1 MPVFQMYSRL
11 DKNLLKQMLIRM
23 AEIEDDQLASLKYK
37 YFNQAIKKDMDSDD
51 SSYQLTTGNATTGVN
66 VTER

>member
-66 VTER
+66 VTGR